1 MEVVKIRQNQ
11 CQRWYIWP
19 YPWSHIDFCIV
30 SAKTHDDDD
39 DDVWYVA
46 DLKDRHHTRQREIHE
61 GFQTLAS
68 DWGFDAHRRDVR
80 VDDDVDVDD
89 DDFRVGDDVEV
100 DDIRVDDDDNDDS
113 DDKPD
118 AEIMIVRPGSWRR
131 WRSREFSNPRIGRFC
146 LGSHCKFGVEDDD
159 DDDEGADDDAYDEEE
174 GNLTNMAPPQV

>member
-1 MEVVKIRQNQ
+1 MVYFALYICQVTLISACWNQ
-11 CQRWYIWP
+11 
-19 YPWSHIDFCIV
+19 
-30 SAKTHDDDD
+30 TNHDDDKKKNA
-39 DDVWYVA
+39 DVWYVA

-61 GFQTLAS
+61 DFQTLAS

-100 DDIRVDDDDNDDS
+100 DDIRVDDDDDNDDS

-131 WRSREFSNPRIGRFC
+131 WHSREFSNPRIGRFC
-146 LGSHCKFGVEDDD
+146 LGSHCRVVMDI
-159 DDDEGADDDAYDEEE
+159 
-174 GNLTNMAPPQV
+174 NLKLKTMTMIKTMTMLMMMVMKKKET

>member
-1 MEVVKIRQNQ
+1 MVYFALYICQVTLISACWNQ
-11 CQRWYIWP
+11 
-19 YPWSHIDFCIV
+19 
-30 SAKTHDDDD
+30 TNHDDDKKKNA
-39 DDVWYVA
+39 DVWYVA

-61 GFQTLAS
+61 GFQTRAS

-146 LGSHCKFGVEDDD
+146 LGSHCGEK
-159 DDDEGADDDAYDEEE
+159 
-174 GNLTNMAPPQV
+174 LQWIRLWWW